1 MLSISFILIR
11 LISTSGIPSTTING
25 SELLMEPKPRTF
37 SEAPSPPA
45 NRLFGSLPIP
55 APNPRDWKIRL
66 WWNGWQSF
74 HRLYCC
80 NRTGQVYFLLSS
92 ITHYNDLIQCLRV
105 FREGYYYIGSTFQG
119 YFLSN
124 VSDERYYK
132 SCIRWG
138 FNVKMSVDVCDCAAG
153 AVFYFILAPIT
164 ASPVLSFT
172 VPVIL
177 AFCAVTLPIPIK
189 SNRNTKMFYIRLN
202 FEWIN

>member
-105 FREGYYYIGSTFQG
+105 FREGYYYIGSTFKG
-119 YFLSN
+119 TSWVMYPMKDTTRVAL
-124 VSDERYYK
+124 DEASMLK
-132 SCIRWG
+132 CPS
-138 FNVKMSVDVCDCAAG
+138 MSVIV
-153 AVFYFILAPIT
+153 P
-164 ASPVLSFT
+164 PVLSFT
-172 VPVIL
+172 L
-177 AFCAVTLPIPIK
+177 
-189 SNRNTKMFYIRLN
+189 Y
-202 FEWIN
+202 